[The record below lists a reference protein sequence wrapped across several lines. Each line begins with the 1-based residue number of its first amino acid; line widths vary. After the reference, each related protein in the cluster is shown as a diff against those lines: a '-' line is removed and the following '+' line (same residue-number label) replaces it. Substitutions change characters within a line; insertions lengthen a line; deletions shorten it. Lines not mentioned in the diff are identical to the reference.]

1 MTRRLLISLTGE
13 RGALTGTMTLGDLE
27 YPISSWQ
34 RGGDAGH
41 VNARSGALQITIAL
55 NNDGPPRS
63 GAMTIG
69 GTGYALA
76 NVIVDGLEI
85 SGEAEVSSDPFWQWW
100 EGVG

>member
-1 MTRRLLISLTGE
+1 MRPWHVHLTGT
-13 RGALTGTMTLGDLE
+13 RGALTGVMTLGDLE

-41 VNARSGALQITIAL
+41 VNARSNTLQITIAI

-69 GTGYALA
+69 STGYALA

-85 SGEAEVSSDPFWQWW
+85 SGEAEVSSDPFWDWW
-100 EGVG
+100 ERVG